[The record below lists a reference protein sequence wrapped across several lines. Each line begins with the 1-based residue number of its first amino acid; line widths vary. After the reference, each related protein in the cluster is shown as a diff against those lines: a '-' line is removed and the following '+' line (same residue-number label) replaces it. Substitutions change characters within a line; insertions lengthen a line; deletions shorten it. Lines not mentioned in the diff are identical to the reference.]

1 VRMDSGSSA
10 EWRLA
15 RSTSWAYDASY
26 NPTFFLSAGTHTLTV
41 GYREAGAAVDRLVL
55 VRN

>member
-1 VRMDSGSSA
+1 LWPQVEGLS
-10 EWRLA
+10 WRLT